1 MRAVLSILC
10 SILITLGAGCAKVE
24 SPVNRTSLTFPNARI
39 AADAVGLDLG
49 VSQLDSGQDETFEE
63 FWGLLDQQELPLD
76 LRRNLDQNGLRV
88 AVMSANVPTV
98 LNKLIEDQI
107 IAPDVMNEF
116 EKQLSAKGL
125 MRPQPRMLSH
135 QRISNR
141 EGQAHKVDTSEVH
154 SEASWIIRSGDSQ
167 TVGFGKLVQGV
178 ISITTFP
185 QGDGSVRLVVL
196 PEIHHG
202 QAHPRIGAGQ
212 GSFLI
217 ESTQHI
223 TPIDEL
229 KFEVS
234 LRSGESLVIA
244 PTKDVSEMGKIFFGS
259 LQPTVIASELDKGIL
274 DKPVPTHR
282 MLLVRVVQTQMDDLF
297 SDSNLNEKLTTNPR
311 F

>member
-1 MRAVLSILC
+1 
-10 SILITLGAGCAKVE
+10 
-24 SPVNRTSLTFPNARI
+24 
-39 AADAVGLDLG
+39 
-49 VSQLDSGQDETFEE
+49 
-63 FWGLLDQQELPLD
+63 
-76 LRRNLDQNGLRV
+76 
-88 AVMSANVPTV
+88 
-98 LNKLIEDQI
+98 
-107 IAPDVMNEF
+107 
-116 EKQLSAKGL
+116 

-234 LRSGESLVIA
+234 LRCGESLVIA
-244 PTKDVSEMGKIFFGS
+244 PTKDVSEKGKIFFGS